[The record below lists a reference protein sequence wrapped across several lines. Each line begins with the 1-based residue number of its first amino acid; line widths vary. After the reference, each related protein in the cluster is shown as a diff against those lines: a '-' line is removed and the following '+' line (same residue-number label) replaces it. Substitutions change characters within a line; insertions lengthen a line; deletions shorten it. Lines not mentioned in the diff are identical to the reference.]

1 MKINA
6 KKTNSASENAIQS
19 SYFGRIL
26 VSKLTYA
33 QLYKWVAKILWFWPI
48 ISQNQ
53 GNRVPVGQLK
63 STHIVYSSEG
73 DIEYACHASVS
84 FWDNDCKSVTG
95 LWFYVMERMEFINEE
110 LTRGR
115 LVCSQHPVSKRK
127 TLVEACQI
135 SLLQIRYYR

>member
-6 KKTNSASENAIQS
+6 KKTNSASEKAIQS
-19 SYFGRIL
+19 SYFGL
-26 VSKLTYA
+26 ELEKLTYT

-73 DIEYACHASVS
+73 DIEYACYAFGFV
-84 FWDNDCKSVTG
+84 
-95 LWFYVMERMEFINEE
+95 
-110 LTRGR
+110 
-115 LVCSQHPVSKRK
+115 
-127 TLVEACQI
+127 
-135 SLLQIRYYR
+135 